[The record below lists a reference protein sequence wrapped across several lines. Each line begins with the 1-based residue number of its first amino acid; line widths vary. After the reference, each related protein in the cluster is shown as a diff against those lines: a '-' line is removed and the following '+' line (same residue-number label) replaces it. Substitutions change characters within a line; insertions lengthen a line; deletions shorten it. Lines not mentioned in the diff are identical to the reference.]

1 METKFLDRAIELAEF
16 GMEQNHGGPFGCVIV
31 KNGVII
37 AEGHNRVTSDN
48 DPTAHAEIVAIR
60 KACDEL
66 NDFQLTDCDIYTS
79 CEPCPMCIG
88 AIYWARPNKVI
99 YAATRED
106 AAEAGFD
113 DHFIYEELNV
123 PPGDRN
129 ISMKSAER
137 KKAVRVFEKWIKKE
151 DKIDY

>member
-31 KNGVII
+31 KDGAII

-88 AIYWARPNKVI
+88 AIYWARPNKVY
-99 YAATRED
+99 YAASRED
-106 AAEAGFD
+106 SAEAGFD

-123 PPGDRN
+123 PPDDRT

-137 KKAVRVFEKWIKKE
+137 KKAIRVFEKWIKKE